1 MIEPFEPGLLIPSNS
16 KLSSSITALTG
27 KYIAEIF
34 NPKRRQF
41 NEWIKMLE
49 KDAVA
54 NKCSSL
60 KNLRAQIS
68 VGEYT
73 HENKEYQKFI
83 RSNFENMSTS
93 FKGVIAE
100 LASSMSFGSS
110 FSEVVFANNLPG
122 FRNKWRL
129 KGIYPLDIRRVSV
142 RGHYGKLKDVVFRN
156 QYNNRC
162 IMDYKK
168 VLHVKNISTVPFDQN
183 LIWGIGDCEQAINFY
198 KLRQLCFTELAVAM
212 KNNASAK
219 WWAKTNT
226 TQKTQITDRNEKPV
240 LDPATGKPMLMSK
253 QKAVYLML
261 KQLEDN
267 DILVTDSDTE
277 IQVLQ
282 SKTLESFWQYSLQI
296 IEENMMLS
304 FGIPRQIF
312 REGSSGVGDVGLSQN
327 HKAVLDATIESIVIS
342 IRKEMIDKVVK
353 PLLVYNFGETENFGQ
368 FDYSV
373 QQSGEAVN
381 AKVSTIL
388 SAIASGV
395 FSADDVTIQEVLRK
409 DLGLP
414 PLSDGDKKDA
424 QEQQKVQEWLK
435 YYSNQA
441 TIAQAKGQVEQ
452 SNMQMGEAPPIAPSY
467 P

>member
-1 MIEPFEPGLLIPSNS
+1 
-16 KLSSSITALTG
+16 
-27 KYIAEIF
+27 
-34 NPKRRQF
+34 
-41 NEWIKMLE
+41 
-49 KDAVA
+49 
-54 NKCSSL
+54 
-60 KNLRAQIS
+60 
-68 VGEYT
+68 
-73 HENKEYQKFI
+73 
-83 RSNFENMSTS
+83 
-93 FKGVIAE
+93 
-100 LASSMSFGSS
+100 
-110 FSEVVFANNLPG
+110 
-122 FRNKWRL
+122 
-129 KGIYPLDIRRVSV
+129 
-142 RGHYGKLKDVVFRN
+142 
-156 QYNNRC
+156 
-162 IMDYKK
+162 
-168 VLHVKNISTVPFDQN
+168 
-183 LIWGIGDCEQAINFY
+183 
-198 KLRQLCFTELAVAM
+198 
-212 KNNASAK
+212 
-219 WWAKTNT
+219 
-226 TQKTQITDRNEKPV
+226 
-240 LDPATGKPMLMSK
+240 MLMSK

-312 REGSSGVGDVGLSQN
+312 REGSSGVGDAGLSQN

-424 QEQQKVQEWLK
+424 QEQQRIQEWLK

-452 SNMQMGEAPPIAPSY
+452 SSMQMGEVPPVTPSY